1 MLVMQLQVECHL
13 HISISHMLLVDA
25 QCQKSDG
32 IRMYGEAPTKQ
43 EATSGVSKEM
53 MESTRPETKCRPQN
67 LL

>member
-1 MLVMQLQVECHL
+1 MLNVKSQ
-13 HISISHMLLVDA
+13 
-25 QCQKSDG
+25 SDG